1 MWSKLQQRDD
11 SEHAQV
17 VVRIVIT
24 FLFCVYFSWL
34 VGSGDDSP
42 QLRATWMILLAELV
56 LSVGL
61 LAAIVVSPAP
71 SHLRL
76 SLIHI

>member
-1 MWSKLQQRDD
+1 MPGASARVERCCPVSYTHLDVYKRQ
-11 SEHAQV
+11 
-17 VVRIVIT
+17 
-24 FLFCVYFSWL
+24 VYFSWL

-61 LAAIVVSPAP
+61 LAAIVV
-71 SHLRL
+71 L